1 MTLFWYVTTAMVN
14 DKNLVNKILK
24 GIKYVKKQN
33 NTHKDADDC
42 TVSFI
47 VQI

>member
-24 GIKYVKKQN
+24 GIKYVKKKKTILIKMQM
-33 NTHKDADDC
+33 TAQ
-42 TVSFI
+42 SLL
-47 VQI
+47 